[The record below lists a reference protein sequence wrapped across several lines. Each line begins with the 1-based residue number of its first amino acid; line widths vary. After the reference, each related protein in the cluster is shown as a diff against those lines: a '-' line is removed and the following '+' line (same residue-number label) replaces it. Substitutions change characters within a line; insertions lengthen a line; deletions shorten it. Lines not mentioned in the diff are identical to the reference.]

1 MYKAITSGISRRT
14 VTGLGALVAV
24 TALTI
29 GLGGCAS
36 QAGGTGTDTGTDTSA
51 SAGSSAAAPKITKIA
66 FVAPENETDLGWNQ
80 VGIANSK
87 AAADKLGLEYV
98 SVPDAGWDNTETVLG
113 QVIKDDGAQFVI
125 AHASGYGV
133 AAQTVSAQMQVPILA
148 QDSGLEP
155 VPGQL
160 AEALVEA
167 QQGGYLAG
175 IAAAMSTE
183 SKTVAVVISADDV
196 NWLNMAAGFAEGVYS
211 VDSGITVLFGQISAS
226 GYADSAGGKSAVETV
241 IAGGAD
247 VVFGMGDGATLGYIQ
262 AINAHPGV
270 KYIADIGDV
279 TAALDD
285 PGVLLTSVIWDYT
298 ATYEQAI
305 KDVEAGTF
313 GSKNYE
319 LTVGN
324 GGLYLQDTPNLT
336 AEIKA
341 AVKTATDAIDAGT
354 IEPSGA
360 KDSAAVKDVIA
371 AKKAA

>member
-1 MYKAITSGISRRT
+1 MSTTVTSGLSRRA
-14 VTGLGALVAV
+14 VRGAGALVALS
-24 TALTI
+24 ALTF
-29 GLGGCAS
+29 GLVGCAS
-36 QAGGTGTDTGTDTSA
+36 QAGGDSG
-51 SAGSSAAAPKITKIA
+51 GSSDSDDGTEISKIA

-80 VGIANSK
+80 VGLANSK

-98 SVPDAGWDNTETVLG
+98 AVPDAGWDNTETVLS
-113 QVIKDDGAQFVI
+113 QVIDDDGAQFVI

-133 AAQTVSAQMQVPILA
+133 AAQSVSGQTKVPILA

-155 VPGQL
+155 VKGEL

-175 IAAAMSTE
+175 IAAAMSTQ

-211 VDSGITVLFGQISAS
+211 VDPAITVLFGQISAS

-298 ATYEQAI
+298 PTYEQAI

-313 GSKNYE
+313 GTENYT

-324 GGLYLQDTPNLT
+324 KGLYLQDSPNLT
-336 AEIKA
+336 TEIKD
-341 AVKTATDAIDAGT
+341 AVQTATDAIDAGT
-354 IEPSGA
+354 ITPAGA
-360 KDSAAVKDVIA
+360 ENSAEVKAIIA
-371 AKKAA
+371 AKKGA

>member
-1 MYKAITSGISRRT
+1 MNKAITSGTMRRAAK
-14 VTGLGALVAV
+14 GAGALATVSVLALGLVACSSQ
-24 TALTI
+24 
-29 GLGGCAS
+29 GG
-36 QAGGTGTDTGTDTSA
+36 DTGGNPTD
-51 SAGSSAAAPKITKIA
+51 GDSAAGTTITKIA

-80 VGIANSK
+80 VGLANSK
-87 AAADKLGLEYV
+87 AAADKLGLQYV
-98 SVPDAGWDNTETVLG
+98 AVPDAGWDNIETVLG
-113 QVIKDDGAQFVI
+113 QVIDDDGAQFVI

-133 AAQTVSAQMQVPILA
+133 PAQTVSAQTGVPILA

-167 QQGGYLAG
+167 QQGGYIAG
-175 IAAAMSTE
+175 IAAAMTTA

-211 VDSGITVLFGQISAS
+211 VDPSITVLFGQISAS

-279 TAALDD
+279 TSALTDSS
-285 PGVLLTSVIWDYT
+285 VLLTSVIWDYT
-298 ATYEQAI
+298 PTYEQAI

-313 GSKNYE
+313 GTKNYD

-324 GGLYLQDTPNLT
+324 GGLYLQDTANMT
-336 AEIKA
+336 ADIKA

-354 IEPSGA
+354 IKPDGA
-360 KDSAAVKDVIA
+360 VDSAAVKAIIA
-371 AKKAA
+371 AKKGA